1 MEFRAKKTSVKAKDN
16 LPPPKIFR
24 ATDFLWNA
32 PALLRVYGRVN
43 YTFDCKLVSKS
54 LFNWGILHIPYSFR
68 KSFEKR
74 AQFASPN
81 ALQNNLHIE
90 RSLAR
95 SFPRRK
101 NWTRLVFRNKWRRVL
116 INVLFRKAYCLFFCV
131 PSFKKFR
138 RVVIWPKQTQMLCCG
153 LISRAR
159 QHEKS
164 LAEIFKILTLR
175 LYFWIILNWQ
185 LVYFI

>member
-24 ATDFLWNA
+24 AADFLWNA

-43 YTFDCKLVSKS
+43 YPFDCKLVSQS
-54 LFNWGILHIPYSFR
+54 LFNWGILHIPYYSFR

-90 RSLAR
+90 RNRLRVASLEER
-95 SFPRRK
+95 IERVWYSE
-101 NWTRLVFRNKWRRVL
+101 TSEGVF
-116 INVLFRKAYCLFFCV
+116 
-131 PSFKKFR
+131 
-138 RVVIWPKQTQMLCCG
+138 
-153 LISRAR
+153 
-159 QHEKS
+159 
-164 LAEIFKILTLR
+164 
-175 LYFWIILNWQ
+175 
-185 LVYFI
+185 